1 MRHILSRAVLFA
13 LGFVL
18 VHWASQAQNAKPEPP
33 SALQLWSSLK
43 RELTGPDGQKYFDQN
58 LIGSMV
64 PGGAG
69 GVEYFTG
76 TLLSAEPAEQ
86 PRVLVLAIS
95 DRSTPE
101 VTLRFKNSKWNDTHI
116 TGPLMGGSVIQFEGV
131 PISFTKEPFM
141 LTFGVSTT
149 ERSHIRVVR
158 RQER

>member
-1 MRHILSRAVLFA
+1 MRYISGRAFLLA

-18 VHWASQAQNAKPEPP
+18 VHWAAQAQNAKPEPP
-33 SALQLWSSLK
+33 SALQLWSSFK
-43 RELTGPDGQKYFDQN
+43 RELTGPEGQKYFDQN
-58 LIGSMV
+58 LGGSMV

-101 VTLRFKNSKWNDTHI
+101 VTLR
-116 TGPLMGGSVIQFEGV
+116 
-131 PISFTKEPFM
+131 
-141 LTFGVSTT
+141 
-149 ERSHIRVVR
+149 
-158 RQER
+158 

>member
-1 MRHILSRAVLFA
+1 MRHISGGAFLVA

-18 VHWASQAQNAKPEPP
+18 MHSAVPGQKAKLEPP
-33 SALQLWSSLK
+33 SALQLWSSFK

-58 LIGSMV
+58 LSGSMV

-101 VTLRFKNSKWNDTHI
+101 VTLRFKNSKWDDTHI
-116 TGPLMGGSVIQFEGV
+116 TGPLMRGSVIQFEGV
-131 PISFTKEPFM
+131 PISFTQEPFM

-149 ERSHIRVVR
+149 ERSHIRLVR
-158 RQER
+158 RQAR